1 MVALVPVPRY
11 SVAMPHFNARYFSA
25 LYGDTPRQSWADRS
39 RDRRIELLVD
49 ACARADTPNDALL
62 DVGCGYGY
70 LLERF
75 GGRYS
80 LYGTDI
86 SQHAVDVARARLPE
100 STLATAD
107 AQQGLPFDRL
117 FRTILLVNVLE
128 HLPRPAEAVV
138 SLRESLAPGGVCVVH
153 LPTINNAA
161 NRLYYRFSYAQD
173 ATHVYRP
180 SGDETTRL
188 FADHGFELCTASYAP
203 HRPAW
208 LWRSLKPFPPFLAA
222 YRRLP

>member
-1 MVALVPVPRY
+1 MTDY
-11 SVAMPHFNARYFSA
+11 DERYFSA
-25 LYGDTPRQSWADRS
+25 LYGEIPGQSWADRS
-39 RDRRIELLVD
+39 RDRAIESLGD
-49 ACARADTPNDALL
+49 TYARAEMPHDALL

-75 GGRYS
+75 RGRYS
-80 LYGTDI
+80 LFGTDI
-86 SQHAVDVARARLPE
+86 SQHAVDVARARLPKGVF
-100 STLATAD
+100 AAAD
-107 AQQGLPFDRL
+107 VQQGLPFERT
-117 FRTILLVNVLE
+117 FRAILLVNVLE
-128 HLPRPAEAVV
+128 HLPHPAAAVLT
-138 SLRESLAPGGVCVVH
+138 LRERVVPGGVCVVH

-161 NRLYYRFSYAQD
+161 NRLYYRFSYAKD

-188 FADHGFELCTASYAP
+188 FVENGFEVCAASYAP

-208 LWRSLKPFPPFLAA
+208 LWRLIKPFPPFLAA